1 MYPIGSRP
9 EQFYVTANVHKLQSR
24 QNVYDL
30 TLRRIISNLGTASYE
45 TVKYS
50 TALLALFSKSEN
62 TIYILQTS
70 EKRIWKKIPDGY
82 KMVSFDGAISLVM
95 KSSFLSQLVSGIN
108 IERKQQHRYW

>member
-9 EQFYVTANVHKLQSR
+9 EQFYVTTKVHKLQSR

-30 TLRRIISNLGTASYE
+30 TLRPIISNLGTASYE

-62 TIYILQTS
+62 TILHTTDFM
-70 EKRIWKKIPDGY
+70 KKNLKKDTRWIQNS
-82 KMVSFDGAISLVM
+82 VI
-95 KSSFLSQLVSGIN
+95 
-108 IERKQQHRYW
+108 